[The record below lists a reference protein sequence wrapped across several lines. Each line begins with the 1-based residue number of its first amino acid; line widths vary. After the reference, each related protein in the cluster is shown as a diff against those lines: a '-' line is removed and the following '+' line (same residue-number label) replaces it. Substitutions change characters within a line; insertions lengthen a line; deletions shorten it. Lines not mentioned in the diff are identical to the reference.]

1 MLSLKLRKGHKK
13 SLIIKDQARKKEMK
27 TELRRSVIPS

>member
-1 MLSLKLRKGHKK
+1 MLRLKLRKGHKK
-13 SLIIKDQARKKEMK
+13 SLLLKDQAQKKEMK